1 MYHIK
6 KEKIKWFIKWHI
18 VCKLRIQKYNIMK
31 TLKFLTVGL
40 VMLSSSLVFGQ
51 KSAEEK
57 ATAQTTKM
65 KTELGLS
72 DDQTAKVKEINL
84 GIIQKNEGVMNNAS
98 LSETQKN
105 EMIKSNNEARKSMLK
120 NVLTSEQYTKL
131 ELAIEKRKNQR
142 LKTKVKAKQEF
153 KEMKKD

>member
-1 MYHIK
+1 M
-6 KEKIKWFIKWHI
+6 FVKWHI
-18 VCKLRIQKYNIMK
+18 VCKLRKQKNNIMK
-31 TLKFLTVGL
+31 TLKFLTVGF
-40 VMLSSSLVFGQ
+40 VMLTSTLVFGQ
-51 KSAEEK
+51 KTAEEK
-57 ATAQTTKM
+57 ATSQTTKM

-84 GIIQKNEGVMNNAS
+84 GIIQKNEGVMNNTS

-105 EMIKSNNEARKSMLK
+105 EIIKSNNEARMSMLK

-142 LKTKVKAKQEF
+142 LKAKVKAKQEF

>member
-1 MYHIK
+1 
-6 KEKIKWFIKWHI
+6 
-18 VCKLRIQKYNIMK
+18 MK

-40 VMLSSSLVFGQ
+40 VMLTSTFVFGQ
-51 KSAEEK
+51 KTAEEK
-57 ATAQTTKM
+57 ATSQTTKM

-84 GIIQKNEGVMNNAS
+84 GIIQKNEGVMNNTS

-105 EMIKSNNEARKSMLK
+105 EIIKSNNEARMSMLK

>member
-1 MYHIK
+1 
-6 KEKIKWFIKWHI
+6 
-18 VCKLRIQKYNIMK
+18 MK
-31 TLKFLTVGL
+31 TLKFLTVGF
-40 VMLSSSLVFGQ
+40 VMLTSTLVFGQ
-51 KSAEEK
+51 KTAEEK
-57 ATAQTTKM
+57 ATSQTTKM

-84 GIIQKNEGVMNNAS
+84 GIIQKNEGVMNNTS

-105 EMIKSNNEARKSMLK
+105 EIIKSNNEARMSMLK

-142 LKTKVKAKQEF
+142 LKAKVKAKQEF

>member
-1 MYHIK
+1 V
-6 KEKIKWFIKWHI
+6 FVKWHI
-18 VCKLRIQKYNIMK
+18 VCKLRKQKNNIMK
-31 TLKFLTVGL
+31 TLKFLTVGF
-40 VMLSSSLVFGQ
+40 VMLTSTLVFGQ
-51 KSAEEK
+51 KTAEEK
-57 ATAQTTKM
+57 ATSQTTKM

-84 GIIQKNEGVMNNAS
+84 GIIQKNEGVMNNTS

-105 EMIKSNNEARKSMLK
+105 EIIKSNNEARMSMLK

-142 LKTKVKAKQEF
+142 LKAKVKAKQEF

>member
-1 MYHIK
+1 M
-6 KEKIKWFIKWHI
+6 FVKWHI
-18 VCKLRIQKYNIMK
+18 VCKLRQQKNNIMK

-40 VMLSSSLVFGQ
+40 VMLTSTLVFGQ
-51 KSAEEK
+51 KTAEEK
-57 ATAQTTKM
+57 ATSQTTKM

-84 GIIQKNEGVMNNAS
+84 GIIQKNEGVMNNTS

-105 EMIKSNNEARKSMLK
+105 EIIKSNNEARMSMLK

-142 LKTKVKAKQEF
+142 LKAKVKAKQEF

>member
-1 MYHIK
+1 MCLLNGILFVNCDSK
-6 KEKIKWFIKWHI
+6 KN
-18 VCKLRIQKYNIMK
+18 NIMK

-40 VMLSSSLVFGQ
+40 VMLTSTLVFGQ
-51 KSAEEK
+51 KTAEEK
-57 ATAQTTKM
+57 ATSQTTKM

-84 GIIQKNEGVMNNAS
+84 GIIQKNEGVMNNTS

-105 EMIKSNNEARKSMLK
+105 EIIKSNNEARMSMLK

-142 LKTKVKAKQEF
+142 LKAKVKAKQEF